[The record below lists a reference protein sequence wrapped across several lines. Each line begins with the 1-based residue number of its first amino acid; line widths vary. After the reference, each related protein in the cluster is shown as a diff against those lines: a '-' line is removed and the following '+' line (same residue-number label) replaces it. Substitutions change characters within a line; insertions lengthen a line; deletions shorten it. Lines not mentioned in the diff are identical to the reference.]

1 MHALPLSA
9 GVGACVRANMRL
21 DYTAG
26 WGCAAVKRAS
36 DCCAVATFGTQLSNN
51 LSASEVN
58 ALVNGSATQSQL
70 DLFASRAGELKPSN
84 QCFCSLDNFLWHVH
98 VHSK

>member
-1 MHALPLSA
+1 M
-9 GVGACVRANMRL
+9 VE
-21 DYTAG
+21 
-26 WGCAAVKRAS
+26 RAS

-70 DLFASRAGELKPSN
+70 DLFASRAGEPLAWH
-84 QCFCSLDNFLWHVH
+84 QCSYSLDSQLPIACTCVLKIVPVSWPLGL
-98 VHSK
+98 

>member
-1 MHALPLSA
+1 M
-9 GVGACVRANMRL
+9 VE
-21 DYTAG
+21 
-26 WGCAAVKRAS
+26 RAS

-70 DLFASRAGELKPSN
+70 DLFASRAGEFS
-84 QCFCSLDNFLWHVH
+84 
-98 VHSK
+98 